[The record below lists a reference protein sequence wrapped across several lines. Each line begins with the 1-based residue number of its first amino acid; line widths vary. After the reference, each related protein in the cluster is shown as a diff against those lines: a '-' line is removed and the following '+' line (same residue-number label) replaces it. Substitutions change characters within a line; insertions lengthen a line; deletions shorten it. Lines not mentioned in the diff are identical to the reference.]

1 MAMTSRLFYFALCAV
16 FCSQLRAQ
24 ESPFSNAGPLKV
36 VVVDSVTLK
45 DDTRGRTIETLV
57 RYPSGPGAFPVIVFS
72 HGSLSNKETFGPTS
86 EHWASHGYVV
96 IHPNHADAR
105 GGAGRIGRDRIA
117 GQQESGGTD
126 KENPNRT
133 NSNKKENRRG
143 AGLVIGGLGGGANMG
158 RIERIKD
165 ITSVLDSL
173 DQVETQIPSLKG
185 RLNRDAIAVAGH
197 SFGAYVAQ
205 CHGGVK
211 TLIEG
216 KLENLSDPRVK
227 CVVPISAQAESE
239 SYGLTAESWTDAS
252 KPAMHITGT
261 RDRSA
266 PDRPGGQFG
275 DVSTKLIPFERSPQ
289 GGKYL
294 LIIEGATHVSFGGK
308 IGRLRGG
315 ADAAGLTKTV
325 SLAFLEAYL
334 KQDVEAKAWLDGQAS
349 ATWLGSQAKLQRK
362 L

>member
-1 MAMTSRLFYFALCAV
+1 MTSRLFYFALCAV

-57 RYPSGPGAFPVIVFS
+57 RYPSGPGSFPVIVFS
-72 HGSLSNKETFGPTS
+72 HGALSNKEAFGPAS

-105 GGAGRIGRDRIA
+105 SGTNTGGMRRIRFG
-117 GQQESGGTD
+117 GEQESGGTD
-126 KENPNRT
+126 EGKPNRT
-133 NSNKKENRRG
+133 NSNQQANRRG

-252 KPAMHITGT
+252 TPAMHITGT

-275 DVSTKLIPFERSPQ
+275 DASTKVIPFERSPQ

-294 LIIEGATHVSFGGK
+294 LIIEDATHVSFGGRM
-308 IGRLRGG
+308 GRLRGG
-315 ADAAGLTKTV
+315 ADAAGLTKSV